1 VLGYHQGGPNQ
12 CCSRDLRIESRCW
25 SLLNPANIVLLPKKD
40 GAQTI
45 ADYRP
50 ISIMHSVSKLLAK
63 ILANQLAPKMD
74 KLISRS
80 QSAFI
85 KGRSIQDNF
94 QYVRG
99 AANHF
104 HRAKTPMLML
114 KLDITKASD
123 NVMWEYLLELM
134 EHIGFGPR
142 WRDMIALICSTT
154 TSRVMLN
161 GDPGRPIK
169 HARGLRQGDP
179 LSLLLFILAMNP
191 LQKKYLTL
199 QHNKVI

>member
-1 VLGYHQGGPNQ
+1 
-12 CCSRDLRIESRCW
+12 
-25 SLLNPANIVLLPKKD
+25 LLNSANIILLPKKD

-50 ISIMHSVSKLLAK
+50 ISIMHSVSKLLA
-63 ILANQLAPKMD
+63 NQLAPKMD
-74 KLISRS
+74 KLISQS

-114 KLDITKASD
+114 KLDITKTFD
-123 NVMWEYLLELM
+123 NVKWEYLLELM

-142 WRDMIALICSTT
+142 WRYDGSHIEH
-154 TSRVMLN
+154 N
-161 GDPGRPIK
+161 HIK
-169 HARGLRQGDP
+169 SNAEW
-179 LSLLLFILAMNP
+179 
-191 LQKKYLTL
+191 
-199 QHNKVI
+199 

>member
-1 VLGYHQGGPNQ
+1 
-12 CCSRDLRIESRCW
+12 
-25 SLLNPANIVLLPKKD
+25 LLNPANIVLLPKKD

-85 KGRSIQDNF
+85 MGRSIQDNF

-104 HRAKTPMLML
+104 QRAKTPMLML
-114 KLDITKASD
+114 KLDITKTFD
-123 NVMWEYLLELM
+123 NVKWEYLLELM
-134 EHIGFGPR
+134 EHIGFAPR
-142 WRDMIALICSTT
+142 WRYDVSHIEH
-154 TSRVMLN
+154 N
-161 GDPGRPIK
+161 HIK
-169 HARGLRQGDP
+169 SNAEW
-179 LSLLLFILAMNP
+179 
-191 LQKKYLTL
+191 
-199 QHNKVI
+199 